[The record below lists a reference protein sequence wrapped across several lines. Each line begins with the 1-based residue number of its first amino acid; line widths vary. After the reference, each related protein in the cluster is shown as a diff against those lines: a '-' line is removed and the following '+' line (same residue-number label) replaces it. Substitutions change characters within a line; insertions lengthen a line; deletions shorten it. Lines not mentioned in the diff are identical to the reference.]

1 MLLTAIFSE
10 IATTGRNVCRRYDS
24 ESVDGVDGAR
34 WRLAHRGTAALFGA
48 PRWRP
53 TGCAAPRDSAIDSSI
68 PCSPVC
74 TPLFAPLHLAPL
86 LARLCTCTRV
96 FGLWPLTRWVCA
108 STPRASNLVHAWRR
122 GHTRARRQSEC
133 SFIITLPSP
142 KLKHVRRLVTLTE
155 VVSV

>member
-86 LARLCTCTRV
+86 LARLCTCTV
-96 FGLWPLTRWVCA
+96 FGLWSLTLGLRVDA
-108 STPRASNLVHAWRR
+108 DAPPKLQTLFTLG
-122 GHTRARRQSEC
+122 GHRRARRQSEF
-133 SFIITLPSP
+133 SFIYTLPSP
-142 KLKHVRRLVTLTE
+142 KLKRVRR
-155 VVSV
+155 SGSPRGK